1 MKEIKAIIRMDKM
14 NRTKE
19 ALAEAGFSYFTASKV
34 MGRGKGQV
42 DFRVLMGAA
51 EGREEAIA
59 QLGSTPRLI
68 PKRLLTIV
76 VSDDRVPDLV
86 DALIKANQTGKP
98 GDGKIFVMP
107 CVDAVRVRTGETGE
121 VAIDE
126 ITTARR

>member
-14 NRTKE
+14 NLTKA
-19 ALAEAGFSYFTASKV
+19 ALSEAGFSYFTASKV

-51 EGREEAIA
+51 EGREEAVA
-59 QLGSTPRLI
+59 QLGSSPRLI

-76 VSDDRVPDLV
+76 VDDERVPVLV
-86 DALIKANQTGKP
+86 DTLIKANQTGKP

-107 CVDAVRVRTGETGE
+107 CSDAVRIRTGESGDT
-121 VAIDE
+121 AIDE
-126 ITTARR
+126 ITAARR